1 MVFREI
7 IAKKIVRR
15 RSIDRDPIN
24 IITIFSLDQERSG
37 RYARIGPRR
46 IANPAIAEQR
56 IDPCQPQILVAARE
70 EAVIQF
76 PSVRLSAKSLK
87 SSKSNVAVDQW
98 LAALEAVY
106 PGKADE
112 VELIDFFGRDEA
124 LAHLCFVCAEMRSAR
139 TPGKSKRVDCR
150 SDRYRRPRRLPCI
163 QARSDR
169 ANEERRARICLQ
181 RNSLTTGKRAQNW
194 RTVSSDLAKANEKHN
209 QVGKLTC

>member
-1 MVFREI
+1 
-7 IAKKIVRR
+7 
-15 RSIDRDPIN
+15 
-24 IITIFSLDQERSG
+24 
-37 RYARIGPRR
+37 
-46 IANPAIAEQR
+46 
-56 IDPCQPQILVAARE
+56 
-70 EAVIQF
+70 
-76 PSVRLSAKSLK
+76 
-87 SSKSNVAVDQW
+87 
-98 LAALEAVY
+98 LEAVY